1 MSNNS
6 LVIQAFFKH
15 FDEFM
20 EDILR
25 VFPENKKYLKLKMY
39 FEGFKKAN
47 PRILI
52 MAWKTMITDLYRVQI
67 ENGDLDFFMEKDYA
81 EDTDWVHKKHNVME
95 SIAEM
100 RASVR
105 AMSNENTQK
114 AMKYVQNLSKIGDL
128 YN

>member
-15 FDEFM
+15 FDEFL
-20 EDILR
+20 EDVLR
-25 VFPENKKYLKLKMY
+25 VYPDNKKYLKLKMY
-39 FEGFKKAN
+39 FDGLKKAN

-52 MAWKTMITDLYRVQI
+52 MAWKTMITDLYREQI
-67 ENGDLDFFMEKDYA
+67 EKGDIDFFMEKDYST
-81 EDTDWVHKKHNVME
+81 DVDWVNRKHKPE
-95 SIAEM
+95 DSIEEL

-105 AMSNENTQK
+105 QMSRENTDK
-114 AMKYVQNLSKIGDL
+114 AMKYVQNLTKIGDL